1 MINLQIPGMPTAMPD
16 SVPDRGQEL
25 AMLKSLPFDEL
36 MDRIVHSM
44 VEFAINLAIAIV
56 VFYVGRLIITKLYK
70 VVSGVFARRSIDRS
84 LAVFVL
90 SMVRIVLYFI
100 LIVTVIG
107 ILGINT
113 TSFIAIFAS
122 AGVAVGMALSGTLQ
136 NFAGG
141 VLILLLKPYKV
152 GDYIETQGYAGTVR
166 EIQIFHTIISTADNR
181 IIIIPNG
188 GLSTGTINN
197 ASKEPYRR
205 VDWDIS
211 IAYGDNVDAAR
222 AAILEMLAADSR
234 IVKQYTDDE
243 HISKVIS
250 TVRPDRSPVV
260 FLKELADSAVIITVR
275 AWTRSENYWSVFFD
289 FNERFYNELPARG
302 INFPFPQL
310 DVHITGQND

>member
-122 AGVAVGMALSGTLQ
+122 AGVAVGMALSGNLS

-141 VLILLLKPYKV
+141 LIILLFKPYKV
-152 GDYIETQGYAGTVR
+152 GDYIEAQGVGGTVK
-166 EIQIFHTIISTADNR
+166 EVQMFHTVLGTVDNKV
-181 IIIIPNG
+181 IYIPNG
-188 GLSTGTINN
+188 SLSSGVVTNFSNQTT
-197 ASKEPYRR
+197 RR
-205 VDWDIS
+205 VDWTFGVE
-211 IAYGDNVDAAR
+211 YGSDYEKVKQV
-222 AAILEMLAADSR
+222 IESVLAKDSR
-234 IVKQYTDDE
+234 ILSEPAAPFIALTA
-243 HISKVIS
+243 
-250 TVRPDRSPVV
+250 
-260 FLKELADSAVIITVR
+260 LADSSVNVVVR
-275 AWTRSENYWSVFFD
+275 VWVNSSDYWGVYFD
-289 FNERFYNELPARG
+289 INKNIYATFNEVG
-302 INFPFPQL
+302 IGFPFPQL
-310 DVHITGQND
+310 TVHQAKD